1 MGKVTRNSSVKNA
14 MLKAIDD
21 CKLVAKIGFFPSAK
35 YSDGTPI
42 AYVAAIQ
49 EHGVTEGANIP
60 PRPFFR
66 PTMDAR
72 RSAWKDQIGRGM
84 ASAMSGKRS
93 VRDVLEAVSSGAAGD
108 VRATIASIQSPALS
122 PITILAR
129 KYRQAG
135 GKVTGK
141 TIGRFAAQL
150 KENPNMDLSG
160 VSTKPLNDTGAM
172 MAHLTNVV
180 ESK

>member
-1 MGKVTRNSSVKNA
+1 MGKVTRNSSGKNA

-21 CKLVAKIGFFPSAK
+21 CKLVAKVGFFPSAQ
-35 YSDGTPI
+35 YPDGTPM
-42 AYVAAIQ
+42 AYVAAIN
-49 EHGVTEGANIP
+49 EHGVPERSLPA
-60 PRPFFR
+60 RPFFR

-72 RSAWKDQIGRGM
+72 RTAWKDQMGRGM

-93 VRDVLEAVSSGAAGD
+93 VRDVLEMISAGAAGD
-108 VRATIASIQSPALS
+108 VRATIASIQTPALS

-150 KENPNMDLSG
+150 KENPDMDLSG

-172 MAHLTNVV
+172 MAHLTNMV
-180 ESK
+180 ETK